1 MHALNIHIPQ
11 CGSLHCFVAELSHF
25 LLHFTGLNYLPAFSV
40 ARILCADRPNA
51 LLRSAS
57 AESIRG
63 VTAVVFFLQQL
74 TVVNIRYGL

>member
-1 MHALNIHIPQ
+1 
-11 CGSLHCFVAELSHF
+11 
-25 LLHFTGLNYLPAFSV
+25 
-40 ARILCADRPNA
+40 LCADRPNA